1 MCLFVL
7 RDIISD
13 SVLLGLNVTSQV
25 SVYLIVILTRSA
37 LRRSVEEIAIGSS
50 TIINRLM
57 SSANTFTRTY
67 FIYAD

>member
-25 SVYLIVILTRSA
+25 SVYSIVILKRSA
-37 LRRSVEEIAIGSS
+37 LRHSVEEIAIASS

>member
-25 SVYLIVILTRSA
+25 SAYLIVILTRSA
-37 LRRSVEEIAIGSS
+37 LRRSAEEIAIGSS

-57 SSANTFTRTY
+57 SSANTYTRTY